1 MCKVCL
7 CEWEFQS
14 ESGLIFKVWIH
25 GWHAQLPHTPLSSP
39 QEIMHALK
47 MTYHVQCFL
56 CAACKMPI
64 RNQAFYME
72 EGEPYCQSGEWPR
85 PLSHARPHILS
96 TAPAESRAGAPAVF
110 NHSNAATS
118 LQTSNLLHTSPA
130 HWLGALLR
138 TFMLENLLQIRH

>member
-1 MCKVCL
+1 MDEQGSWVKCVCVTDG
-7 CEWEFQS
+7 Q
-14 ESGLIFKVWIH
+14 IFKVWIR
-25 GWHAQLPHTPLSSP
+25 GCRAQLLNTAPSSL

-72 EGEPYCQSGEWPR
+72 EGEPYCEKGELPL
-85 PLSHARPHILS
+85 PLSHAPPHILS
-96 TAPAESRAGAPAVF
+96 TAPAESRAPAPAVF

-118 LQTSNLLHTSPA
+118 LQTSNLLETGPALWLATFTS
-130 HWLGALLR
+130 
-138 TFMLENLLQIRH
+138 TFMLENLLEMNH